1 MVKTNKQ
8 TNKTNKQT
16 KQTCCISMRIG
27 ELISSSRVSAEK
39 FSQPPFIPVLG
50 RWRQKIPELRGLARL
65 AESASSEIKG
75 ETMS

>member
-1 MVKTNKQ
+1 
-8 TNKTNKQT
+8 
-16 KQTCCISMRIG
+16 MRIG